1 MVIPR
6 VVVRLSFLAPRGP
19 LSGQAMYIRALVNNV
34 ETHEIPIELTCYY
47 LALRTA
53 KAPRKQCLD
62 SGAHQVM
69 GSGLLDCYCCRV
81 RYYFQLSIVESRFL
95 ESSVSRTSRYFEP
108 IFFPLDLLHSSSIIS
123 SPISRS
129 LEFSKLPVS
138 RINFSSLGAIIHYTV
153 MKEIIPL

>member
-108 IFFPLDLLHSSSIIS
+108 IFF
-123 SPISRS
+123 S
-129 LEFSKLPVS
+129 LGFASLKLNNFIPDFSKP
-138 RINFSSLGAIIHYTV
+138 RILETPGNSNQF
-153 MKEIIPL
+153 

>member
-6 VVVRLSFLAPRGP
+6 VVVRLSFLTPRGP

-47 LALRTA
+47 LVLRTA

-69 GSGLLDCYCCRV
+69 GSGLLDCNCCRV
-81 RYYFQLSIVESRFL
+81 RYHSQLSTVESRFL
-95 ESSVSRTSRYFEP
+95 EPSVYRTSRYFEP
-108 IFFPLDLLHSSSIIS
+108 ILV
-123 SPISRS
+123 S
-129 LEFSKLPVS
+129 LGFASLKFNNFTPDFSKP
-138 RINFSSLGAIIHYTV
+138 RILETPESILAPLAPLGQLFIIQ
-153 MKEIIPL
+153 

>member
-6 VVVRLSFLAPRGP
+6 VVVRLSFLTPRGP

-47 LALRTA
+47 LVLRTA

-69 GSGLLDCYCCRV
+69 GSGLLDCNCCRV
-81 RYYFQLSIVESRFL
+81 RYHSQLSTVESRFL
-95 ESSVSRTSRYFEP
+95 EPSVYRTSRYFEP
-108 IFFPLDLLHSSSIIS
+108 ILV
-123 SPISRS
+123 S
-129 LEFSKLPVS
+129 LGFASLKFNNFTPDFSKP
-138 RINFSSLGAIIHYTV
+138 RILETPDNSNQF
-153 MKEIIPL
+153 